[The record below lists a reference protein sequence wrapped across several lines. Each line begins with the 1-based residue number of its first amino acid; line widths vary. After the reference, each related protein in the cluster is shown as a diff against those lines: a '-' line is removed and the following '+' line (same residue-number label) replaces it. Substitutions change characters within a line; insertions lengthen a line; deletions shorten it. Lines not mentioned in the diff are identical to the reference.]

1 MSNPT
6 LLRPLSVAA
15 LVTLLMTA
23 CGTSQA
29 PATATPRG
37 PETPNTPTPAV
48 FDRVAAD
55 PTAPGLLSVTSQD
68 YHFGGITVHDE
79 VSGGSYESDV
89 HGIAW
94 YPQNPSDRLPV
105 LVWLHGRHTTC
116 QTVIGEIPLVVV
128 GDDDCPTGLL
138 LFESAPS
145 YRGYDAAAEL
155 LATQGYVVLSI
166 DLNDVNDNDNSA
178 PTDRGALARAELALE
193 HLDRFRAIDATGG
206 NGFDALQGH
215 LDLQKVG
222 LMGHSRGGIG
232 ILKTAQENAKR
243 PAATR
248 YGIRALFGLAPDTS
262 GLNIGAAAY
271 EVEPDVA
278 WGTLIGYCDGDA
290 SDFFGSYYFDR
301 NRGRADLAEPR
312 YQIIAMGANHN
323 YFNTE
328 WAGTDDW
335 ALTDTAGSD
344 THCNGSERDALADQQ
359 AELQYFLASYFRWFV
374 GGETAYAGYWQGREA
389 VPESVCVTGHDNC
402 AGRFHY
408 SRWPLPGERLP
419 VLSYLSDSDP
429 ARNALDGTVSLQNL
443 TAAICTPDDG
453 GDNPPSGGHGCPG
466 DPTFSRIPQLALSW
480 TGAARLRAEF
490 APQDV
495 RAYRQLSL
503 RVGLNGA
510 EGANPLDGQAFDLVL
525 SDRAGHSATVA
536 VGEWSD
542 ALFTPPGLPYADGGS
557 NRTLLHGVYLPME
570 AFVGVD
576 RRAVTAVELHFG
588 ATTSGQIQIADLQF
602 EN

>member
-1 MSNPT
+1 MSRAVS
-6 LLRPLSVAA
+6 LIAA
-15 LVTLLMTA
+15 LLLAA
-23 CGTSQA
+23 CGRSEPPGASA
-29 PATATPRG
+29 PGLPTEPVQ
-37 PETPNTPTPAV
+37 TPAV

-55 PTAPGLLSVTSQD
+55 PTAPGLLTVTSQD
-68 YHFGGITVHDE
+68 YHFGRITVHDE

-94 YPQNPSDRLPV
+94 YPQNPSGRLPV

-116 QTVIGEIPLVVV
+116 QTVIGELPLLIV
-128 GDDDCPTGLL
+128 GDDDCPSGLL

-166 DLNDVNDNDNSA
+166 DLNDVNDNDNAA
-178 PTDRGALARAELALE
+178 PTDRGALARAELTLE
-193 HLDRFRAIDATGG
+193 HLDRFRAIDAAGG
-206 NGFDALQGH
+206 SGFDALRGH

-232 ILKTAQENAKR
+232 ILKTAQENALR
-243 PAATR
+243 PTATR

-278 WGTLIGYCDGDA
+278 WGALIGYCDGDA

-301 NRGRADLAEPR
+301 NRARPDLAAPR

-335 ALTDTAGSD
+335 ALTDTGGRD
-344 THCNGSERDALADQQ
+344 THCNGGERDVLADQQ
-359 AELQYFLASYFRWFV
+359 AQLQYFLASYFRYFV
-374 GGETAYAGYWQGREA
+374 GGESAYAGYWQGREA
-389 VPESVCVTGHDNC
+389 VPDSVCVTDRDNC
-402 AGRFHY
+402 PSRFHY

-419 VLSYLSDSDP
+419 VLSYTADSDP
-429 ARNALDGTVSLQNL
+429 ARNTLGGSVSLQNL

-480 TGAARLRAEF
+480 TGAASLRAEF
-490 APQDV
+490 AAQDV
-495 RAYRQLSL
+495 RGYRRLAL

-510 EGANPLDGQAFDLVL
+510 AGANPLDGQDFDLVL
-525 SDRAGHSATVA
+525 SDRAGRSATVHA
-536 VGEWSD
+536 RDWSD

-557 NRTLLHGVYLPME
+557 NRTLLHGVYLPLA
-570 AFVGVD
+570 AFVGID
-576 RRAVTAVELHFG
+576 RSAIVAVELRFG
-588 ATTSGQIQIADLQF
+588 ATASGQIQIADLQF

>member
-1 MSNPT
+1 MR
-6 LLRPLSVAA
+6 RPL
-15 LVTLLMTA
+15 
-23 CGTSQA
+23 A
-29 PATATPRG
+29 PALLALLLAACSSSEPPATSTIVT
-37 PETPNTPTPAV
+37 TPPPTPAV

-68 YHFGGITVHDE
+68 YDFGRITVHDE

-94 YPQNPSDRLPV
+94 YPQNPSGRLPV

-116 QTVIGEIPLVVV
+116 QTAIGEAPLLVI
-128 GDDDCPTGLL
+128 GDDDCPSAIP

-145 YRGYDAAAEL
+145 YRGYNAAAEL

-193 HLDRFRAIDATGG
+193 HLDRFRAIDAAGG
-206 NGFDALQGH
+206 EGFDALLGH
-215 LDLQKVG
+215 LDLSRVG

-232 ILKTAQENAKR
+232 ILKAAQENAKR

-262 GLNIGAAAY
+262 GLNIGASAY

-301 NRGRADLAEPR
+301 KRMRADLAAPR

-335 ALTDTAGSD
+335 TLTDTTGSD
-344 THCNGSERDALADQQ
+344 SHCNGGERDAVADQQ
-359 AELQYFLASYFRWFV
+359 AQLQYFLASWFRWFV
-374 GGETAYAGYWQGREA
+374 GAETAYAGYWQGREA
-389 VPESVCVTGHDNC
+389 VPDSVCVTDRDDC

-408 SRWPLPGERLP
+408 SRWPLPADRLA
-419 VLSYLSDSDP
+419 VLSYASDSDP
-429 ARNALDGTVSLQNL
+429 ARNALGSRVAMQNL

-480 TGAARLRAEF
+480 TGAASLRTEF
-490 APQDV
+490 APQDL
-495 RAYRQLSL
+495 RGYRRLAL

-510 EGANPLDGQAFDLVL
+510 EGANPVEGQDFDLVL
-525 SDRAGHSATVA
+525 SDRAGRSATLHA
-536 VGEWSD
+536 REWSD
-542 ALFTPPGLPYADGGS
+542 ALFTPPGEPYADGGS
-557 NRTLLHGVYLPME
+557 NRTLLHGVYLPLG

-576 RRAVTAVELHFG
+576 LGAVVAVELRFG
-588 ATTSGQIQIADLQF
+588 ATAGGQIQIADLQF
-602 EN
+602 ER